1 MAALG
6 QVRETF
12 WEECTPGRIAFA
24 TQFRALVNAMKSPK
38 QRVRAQQLGIAP
50 STLSNYWIGRRIP
63 WQSDLRV
70 LFAAARAHSAGDAPV
85 TLAALEELRAYAWLN
100 RLDRDAH
107 AASVISV
114 IGVLPAGTQAPGM
127 DAPAPGTVPATGPA
141 QDRQHTGS
149 TGLPENRENPESA
162 ENPEMLGHSSQD
174 PENQQKPEAAETS
187 PEIAESG
194 AVGETLGILRAA
206 RASGNLRHL
215 VGTAW
220 SASRAFS
227 EAEFCAAVAALHA
240 TGDTDLA
247 EALLLADGQRG
258 PDATMR
264 LALALMGAGL
274 GSSAELVMRASL
286 PAEASLGR

>member
-12 WEECTPGRIAFA
+12 WEECTPGRIEFA

-50 STLSNYWIGRRIP
+50 STLSNYWIGRRVP

-70 LFAAARAHSAGDAPV
+70 LFAAARANSAGDAPV
-85 TLAALEELRAYAWLN
+85 TLAALEDLRAYAWLN

-107 AASVISV
+107 AASVI
-114 IGVLPAGTQAPGM
+114 GRLPDETQAPGTN
-127 DAPAPGTVPATGPA
+127 APAPGTVPATGPA
-141 QDRQHTGS
+141 QDRQNTGN
-149 TGLPENRENPESA
+149 TGLLEDGENPKSS
-162 ENPEMLGHSSQD
+162 EMPGYSSQD
-174 PENQQKPEAAETS
+174 PENQEKPEAAETS

-194 AVGETLGILRAA
+194 AVAETLGILRAA

-227 EAEFCAAVAALHA
+227 EAEFCAAVAELHA

-247 EALLLADGQRG
+247 EALLLTDGQRG

-286 PAEASLGR
+286 PVEASLGR

>member
-1 MAALG
+1 MATLG

-12 WEECTPGRIAFA
+12 WEECTPGGIAFA

-38 QRVRAQQLGIAP
+38 QCIRAQQLGIAP

-63 WQSDLRV
+63 RQSRLRDL
-70 LFAAARAHSAGDAPV
+70 FEAARKYSAGDAPV
-85 TLAALEELRAYAWLN
+85 TLAALEKLRAYARLN
-100 RLDRDAH
+100 RLSRDAH
-107 AASVISV
+107 AASVI
-114 IGVLPAGTQAPGM
+114 GELPDRTQASGQA
-127 DAPAPGTVPATGPA
+127 APAPGTVSATGPA
-141 QDRQHTGS
+141 QDRQNTGNA
-149 TGLPENRENPESA
+149 GPLDNGENPEGA
-162 ENPEMLGHSSQD
+162 EHPGDQE
-174 PENQQKPEAAETS
+174 KPEAAETS

-206 RASGNLRHL
+206 RASRDLRHL

-227 EAEFCAAVAALHA
+227 EADFCAAVAALHA
-240 TGDTDLA
+240 TDDTDLA

-286 PAEASLGR
+286 PAEVSLER

>member
-6 QVRETF
+6 QYRETF
-12 WEECTPGRIAFA
+12 WEGCTPEGIVFA
-24 TQFRALVNAMKSPK
+24 TEFRALVNAMTSPK

-63 WQSDLRV
+63 RQSRLHG
-70 LFAAARAHSAGDAPV
+70 LFVAARKYSAGDAPV
-85 TLAALEELRAYAWLN
+85 TLDALEKLRAYARLN
-100 RLDRDAH
+100 RLSRDAH
-107 AASVISV
+107 AASVIWR
-114 IGVLPAGTQAPGM
+114 LPDGTQASVT
-127 DAPAPGTVPATGPA
+127 DATASGTVPATGPA
-141 QDRQHTGS
+141 QDRQNTGD
-149 TGLPENRENPESA
+149 TGLLENPESA
-162 ENPEMLGHSSQD
+162 GNSEMPEHPSQGPD
-174 PENQQKPEAAETS
+174 KPEDAEAS

-194 AVGETLGILRAA
+194 AVGETLGILRAS

-227 EAEFCAAVAALHA
+227 EAEFCAAVAALYA

>member
-12 WEECTPGRIAFA
+12 WEGCTPEDIKFA
-24 TQFRALVNAMKSPK
+24 TEFRALVNAMTSPK
-38 QRVRAQQLGIAP
+38 QHVRARQLGIAP

-63 WQSDLRV
+63 WQARLHA
-70 LFAAARAHSAGDAPV
+70 LFAAARKYSAGDEPV
-85 TLAALEELRAYAWLN
+85 TLAALEKLRAYARLN
-100 RLDRDAH
+100 RLSRDSH
-107 AASVISV
+107 AASVIWR
-114 IGVLPAGTQAPGM
+114 LPDGMQVSGT

-141 QDRQHTGS
+141 QDRQS
-149 TGLPENRENPESA
+149 TGNAGPLENGENPETPGNSLDRRDQ
-162 ENPEMLGHSSQD
+162 E
-174 PENQQKPEAAETS
+174 K

-206 RASGNLRHL
+206 RASEDLRHL

-220 SASRAFS
+220 SASRTFS

-286 PAEASLGR
+286 PAEASLVR

>member
-12 WEECTPGRIAFA
+12 WEECTPGRIEFA
-24 TQFRALVNAMKSPK
+24 TQFRALVNSMRSPK
-38 QRVRAQQLGIAP
+38 QGVRAQQLGIAP

-63 WQSDLRV
+63 YRSDLRV
-70 LFAAARAHSAGDAPV
+70 LFAAARANSAGDAPV

-100 RLDRDAH
+100 RLDRDVH
-107 AASVISV
+107 AASVI
-114 IGVLPAGTQAPGM
+114 GGLPAQAS
-127 DAPAPGTVPATGPA
+127 GTVPATGPA
-141 QDRQHTGS
+141 QDRRNAGNTALLETG
-149 TGLPENRENPESA
+149 ENTES
-162 ENPEMLGHSSQD
+162 PEMPGYSAQD
-174 PENQQKPEAAETS
+174 PGNQEEPEAAETS
-187 PEIAESG
+187 PETDESG
-194 AVGETLGILRAA
+194 AVAETLGILRAA
-206 RASGNLRHL
+206 RASGSLRQL

-227 EAEFCAAVAALHA
+227 EAEFCAAVAALHT
-240 TGDTDLA
+240 TGDADLA

-258 PDATMR
+258 ADATMR

>member
-1 MAALG
+1 MPALG
-6 QVRETF
+6 RVRETF
-12 WEECTPGRIAFA
+12 WEGCTPEGIAFA
-24 TQFRALVNAMKSPK
+24 TEFRALVNAMTSPK
-38 QRVRAQQLGIAP
+38 QRVRAMQLGIAP

-63 WQSDLRV
+63 WQSRLRA
-70 LFAAARAHSAGDAPV
+70 LFAAARKYSAGDAPV
-85 TLAALEELRAYAWLN
+85 TLAALEKLRAYARLN
-100 RLDRDAH
+100 GLSRDAH
-107 AASVISV
+107 AASVI
-114 IGVLPAGTQAPGM
+114 GRLPDGTQAS
-127 DAPAPGTVPATGPA
+127 DADALASGTVPATGPA
-141 QDRQHTGS
+141 QDRQNTGN
-149 TGLPENRENPESA
+149 TGPLESA
-162 ENPEMLGHSSQD
+162 ETQGSSRGSGDQ
-174 PENQQKPEAAETS
+174 EKPEATAAN
-187 PEIAESG
+187 PEIVESG

-206 RASGNLRHL
+206 RASGDLRHL

-220 SASRAFS
+220 SASRTFS

>member
-12 WEECTPGRIAFA
+12 WEECTPGRIEFA
-24 TQFRALVNAMKSPK
+24 TQFRALVNAMRSPK
-38 QRVRAQQLGIAP
+38 QGVRAQQLGIAP

-63 WQSDLRV
+63 YRSDLRV

-85 TLAALEELRAYAWLN
+85 TLPALERLRAYAWLN
-100 RLDRDAH
+100 RLDRDVH
-107 AASVISV
+107 AASVI
-114 IGVLPAGTQAPGM
+114 GELPAQAPGT
-127 DAPAPGTVPATGPA
+127 DAPASGTLPATGPA
-141 QDRQHTGS
+141 QDRRNTGNTALLE
-149 TGLPENRENPESA
+149 TGENPESLETPGYSA
-162 ENPEMLGHSSQD
+162 QD
-174 PENQQKPEAAETS
+174 PGNQEEPEGAETS

-194 AVGETLGILRAA
+194 AVAETLGILRAA

-227 EAEFCAAVAALHA
+227 EAEFCAAVAALHT
-240 TGDTDLA
+240 TGDADLA
-247 EALLLADGQRG
+247 EALLLADGQRAA
-258 PDATMR
+258 DATMR

-274 GSSAELVMRASL
+274 GSSAELIMRASL

>member
-12 WEECTPGRIAFA
+12 WEGCAPEDIAFA
-24 TQFRALVNAMKSPK
+24 TGFRALVSAMTSPK
-38 QRVRAQQLGIAP
+38 QHVRARQLGIAP

-63 WQSDLRV
+63 WQSRLRT
-70 LFAAARAHSAGDAPV
+70 LFDAARKYSAGDAPV
-85 TLAALEELRAYAWLN
+85 SLAALEKLHAYARLN
-100 RLDRDAH
+100 RVNRLSRDAH
-107 AASVISV
+107 AASVIGS
-114 IGVLPAGTQAPGM
+114 LPDGTQSSGT
-127 DAPAPGTVPATGPA
+127 DALAPGTVPATGPA
-141 QDRQHTGS
+141 QDRQNIGNTGPLES
-149 TGLPENRENPESA
+149 TENPETQGSPQGPGDQ
-162 ENPEMLGHSSQD
+162 E
-174 PENQQKPEAAETS
+174 KPEATVAS
-187 PEIAESG
+187 PEIVESG

-206 RASGNLRHL
+206 RASGDLRHL

-220 SASRAFS
+220 SASRTFS
-227 EAEFCAAVAALHA
+227 EAEFCVAVAALHT

-286 PAEASLGR
+286 PAEASLRR

>member
-6 QVRETF
+6 QVRESF
-12 WEECTPGRIAFA
+12 WEECTPGRIEFA
-24 TQFRALVNAMKSPK
+24 TQFRALVNAMRSPK
-38 QRVRAQQLGIAP
+38 QGVRAQQLGIAP

-100 RLDRDAH
+100 RLDRDVH
-107 AASVISV
+107 AASVI
-114 IGVLPAGTQAPGM
+114 GGLPALATGT
-127 DAPAPGTVPATGPA
+127 DASASGTPPATGPA
-141 QDRQHTGS
+141 QDRRNVGNAALLES
-149 TGLPENRENPESA
+149 GENPESS
-162 ENPEMLGHSSQD
+162 EMPGYSAQD
-174 PENQQKPEAAETS
+174 AGNQEALEAAETS
-187 PEIAESG
+187 MEIAESG
-194 AVGETLGILRAA
+194 AVTETLGILRAA

-227 EAEFCAAVAALHA
+227 EAEFCAAVAALHT
-240 TGDTDLA
+240 TGDADLA
-247 EALLLADGQRG
+247 EALLLADRQRAA
-258 PDATMR
+258 DATMR

-274 GSSAELVMRASL
+274 GSSAELIMRASL

>member
-1 MAALG
+1 M
-6 QVRETF
+6 V
-12 WEECTPGRIAFA
+12 FA
-24 TQFRALVNAMKSPK
+24 TEFRVLVNAMTSPK
-38 QRVRAQQLGIAP
+38 QRVRALQLGIAP

-63 WQSDLRV
+63 RQSRLRD
-70 LFAAARAHSAGDAPV
+70 LFAAARKYSTGDAPV
-85 TLAALEELRAYAWLN
+85 TLAALERLRAYARLN
-100 RLDRDAH
+100 PLSRDAH
-107 AASVISV
+107 AASVIRW
-114 IGVLPAGTQAPGM
+114 LPDETQASDA
-127 DAPAPGTVPATGPA
+127 DAPASGTVPATGPA
-141 QDRQHTGS
+141 QDRQNTGNA
-149 TGLPENRENPESA
+149 GLLENGENPESA
-162 ENPEMLGHSSQD
+162 EMPECPQD
-174 PENQQKPEAAETS
+174 PENQEKPEPAETS
-187 PEIAESG
+187 PGIAESG

-264 LALALMGAGL
+264 LALALMSAGL

-286 PAEASLGR
+286 PAEASLAR

>member
-12 WEECTPGRIAFA
+12 WEGCAPEDIAFA
-24 TQFRALVNAMKSPK
+24 TEFRTLVSAMTSPK
-38 QRVRAQQLGIAP
+38 QHVRARQLGIAP

-63 WQSDLRV
+63 WQSRLRT
-70 LFAAARAHSAGDAPV
+70 LFEAARKYSAGDAPV
-85 TLAALEELRAYAWLN
+85 SLAALEKLHAYARLN
-100 RLDRDAH
+100 RLNRLSRDAH
-107 AASVISV
+107 AASVIGS
-114 IGVLPAGTQAPGM
+114 LPDQTQVSGT
-127 DAPAPGTVPATGPA
+127 DAPAPGTVSATGPA
-141 QDRQHTGS
+141 QDRQNAGNA
-149 TGLPENRENPESA
+149 GPLDNGENPEGA
-162 ENPEMLGHSSQD
+162 QNPGSQ
-174 PENQQKPEAAETS
+174 EKPEAAETS
-187 PEIAESG
+187 PEIAEGG

-206 RASGNLRHL
+206 RASGDLRHL